1 MCLFCCFNFKR
12 NYGVLKSKSPCIL
25 LNKITNFNKKET
37 WSKMENPTHS
47 FRELN
52 LVIQL
57 KTVMSWSSQKKKE
70 GIFCTVYFV
79 RRNFFNTSVSE
90 YTYFY
95 KSKNIT
101 SYTFL
106 FAFEMVKRLQCILK
120 GSGLDSVSPLIKNC
134 KENFA
139 NASNRLLEYR
149 NWTFPVVR

>member
-1 MCLFCCFNFKR
+1 
-12 NYGVLKSKSPCIL
+12 
-25 LNKITNFNKKET
+25 
-37 WSKMENPTHS
+37 MENPTHS
-47 FRELN
+47 FIELN

-106 FAFEMVKRLQCILK
+106 FVFKMVKRLQCILK
-120 GSGLDSVSPLIKNC
+120 GSGLVLVSPLIKNC

-149 NWTFPVVR
+149 N